1 MSNKVVRIGCYSAFW
16 GDSVTAAEQ
25 LVRHADPPLDYL
37 VADYLA
43 EVTMGILAR
52 KRQQLAAKQKGVAS
66 GASQVARG
74 GYVEEFITFVIKRL
88 LPTCIANNTTLI
100 TNAGGLDPLACKEA
114 IEAAMHDMDI
124 ASPPKV
130 AAIYGDD
137 LLNRTDVYEA
147 LQPFAHVQ
155 HTESQG
161 DTGEDLLPNQ
171 LSKNSRIVSLNA
183 YTGAWPIV
191 KALQDGA
198 RIIVTGRAAD
208 SALVLAPLAYTF
220 GWQQTGDWDRL
231 AAGSLAGHIIE
242 CGCQATGGNF
252 TDWKQSARSEH
263 GGWANMGYPIIE
275 CREDGSFVVTKPPR
289 TGGIVSVGSVGEQMV
304 YEVLDPGAYLL
315 PDVIVDLRLVTLQ
328 QQGKDRVE
336 VRNVRGRPP
345 TPWIK
350 VSGVY
355 VDGYKMSGDL
365 VIGGLQAREK
375 ALAVGD
381 AVLRRSSKI
390 LKELGMDDFRHTN
403 IEVIGSEHT
412 YGPHARVGGSREV
425 VLRIVVV
432 HDNPQALRI
441 FGMELAPS
449 ATCMAPGITG
459 SGSGRPHPQ
468 PQLTHFASL
477 IPRDLIS
484 CEAAVGDKP
493 PVTIA
498 FHSEAHVDSAVPP
511 PLPAETVPHQLSP
524 AGLDDH
530 HGSTVQIPL
539 IRLCYGRSGDK
550 GDTSNIGLIARN
562 PDFYPLLLR
571 EVTAASVK
579 HYMSHL
585 CQGDVFRFELPGIH
599 ALNFVLTRS
608 LGGGGLSSL
617 NIDRQGKTYAQMLLS
632 MPIAV
637 PRSLLAHV

>member
-1 MSNKVVRIGCYSAFW
+1 MSSDKIIRIGCYSAFW
-16 GDSVTAAEQ
+16 GDSITAAEQ
-25 LVRHADPPLDYL
+25 LVP
-37 VADYLA
+37 

-52 KRQQLAAKQKGVAS
+52 RRQQQQQLANKSKSVQDNDKKVIP
-66 GASQVARG
+66 RG
-74 GYVEEFITFVIKRL
+74 GYVEEFITFVIRRL
-88 LPTCIANNTTLI
+88 LPQCIEHNTTII
-100 TNAGGLDPLACKEA
+100 TNAGGLDPVACKEA
-114 IEAAMHDMDI
+114 IEAAMQEMDI
-124 ASPPKV
+124 PSPPKV

-137 LLNRTDVYEA
+137 LLERSDIQEA
-147 LQPFAHVQ
+147 LQPLAHIQ
-155 HTESQG
+155 HTESTG
-161 DTGEDLLPNQ
+161 DTGEDILPKQ
-171 LSKNSRIVSLNA
+171 LSENTRVVSLNA

-191 KALQDGA
+191 EALRGGA

-208 SALVLAPLAYTF
+208 SALVLAPLAYEF
-220 GWQQTGDWDRL
+220 NWQPTNDWDRL

-252 TDWKQSARSEH
+252 TDWKLSARSGH

-275 CREDGSFVVTKPPR
+275 CREDGSFIVTKPSR

-315 PDVIVDLRLVTLQ
+315 PDVVIDLRLVTLH

-336 VRNVRGRPP
+336 VRGVRGRAP

-355 VDGYKMSGDL
+355 MDGYKMSGEL

-381 AVLRRSSKI
+381 AVLRRSRAI
-390 LKELGMDDFRHTN
+390 LKQLGLDDFRQSN
-403 IEVIGSEHT
+403 MEVIGSEHT
-412 YGPHARVGGSREV
+412 YGPHSRVNNSREV
-425 VLRIVVV
+425 ILRVVVV
-432 HDNPQALRI
+432 HDNVQALRV
-441 FGMELAPS
+441 FGME
-449 ATCMAPGITG
+449 MAPVICYVYGTWYYG

-477 IPRDLIS
+477 VPRNLIT
-484 CEAAVGDKP
+484 CQVAIDQQPIVACH
-493 PVTIA
+493 
-498 FHSEAHVDSAVPP
+498 FHSDTHADAAVPP
-511 PLPAETVPHQLSP
+511 ALPAEIVPHQLSP
-524 AGLDDH
+524 DSPDGRH
-530 HGSTVQIPL
+530 QSTVQVPL

-550 GDTSNIGLIARN
+550 GDTSNIGLIARH
-562 PDFYPLLLR
+562 PDIYPILLR

-585 CQGDVFRFELPGIH
+585 CRGDVFRFELPGIY

-637 PRSLLAHV
+637 PRSLLAHI